1 MAAKILPN
9 EPLLLDTSFL
19 IALAVPADQLHAKAA
34 DLAREIRAQRA
45 LLVTTRAVLLELGN
59 SLSKQQHRAVGA
71 RLLQQLEA
79 DTAVQIESLTEA
91 RYSQALALFTARAD
105 KEWGLVDCLSFEVM
119 REQKITKALTA
130 DEHFEQAGFV
140 ALLRE

>member
-1 MAAKILPN
+1 M
-9 EPLLLDTSFL
+9 
-19 IALAVPADQLHAKAA
+19 IALAVLADQLHAKAA
-34 DLAREIRAQRA
+34 ELAREIKVQHA
-45 LLVTTRAVLLELGN
+45 LLVTTRAVLLKLGN

-71 RLLQQLEA
+71 RLLQQLKTV
-79 DTAVQIESLTEA
+79 TAVTIESLTEA
-91 RYSQALALFTARAD
+91 RYAQALALFAARAD

-119 REQKITKALTA
+119 RDQQITKALTA